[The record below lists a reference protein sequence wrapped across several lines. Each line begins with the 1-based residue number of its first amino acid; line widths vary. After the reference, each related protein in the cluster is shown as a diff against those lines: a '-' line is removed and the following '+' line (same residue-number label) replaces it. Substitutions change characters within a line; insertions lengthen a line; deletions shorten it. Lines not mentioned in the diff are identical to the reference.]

1 MNPGDRVRI
10 RWCPAHPEA
19 VGSVGTVV
27 AHYRNLGGFGADVVE
42 VRYEAGGKTV
52 VTPLAPENV
61 GIVDGQE
68 GVDLPAP
75 ASKDRTS

>member
-1 MNPGDRVRI
+1 MKPGDRVRI
-10 RWCPAHPEA
+10 LWCPAHAEA
-19 VGSVGTVV
+19 VGTIGTVV
-27 AHYRNLGGFGADVVE
+27 AFHRDLGGFGADVVE
-42 VRYEAGGKTV
+42 VAYEAGGRTV

-61 GIVDGQE
+61 EVVDGQE